1 MIFSG
6 VSPDGRKHFDMV
18 LDGTKTRTTRLS
30 DRYQLGKD
38 YAIQPKRTKK
48 GMEGY
53 RMVIDKKTKEAPDFW
68 VGDYPNWST
77 SYKDAKAEGG
87 YMPEEFEEVFRKLH
101 PKWDG
106 KERWAY
112 EFHVVTIAELT
123 NLKRMEKKTKEE
135 NAILRGYGVSEE
147 EIKDIEMVGRGK
159 LNVGEFKRKWIK

>member
-6 VSPDGRKHFDMV
+6 VNPDGEKHFDMV
-18 LDGTKTRTTRLS
+18 LDGSKTRTTRLS
-30 DRYQLGKD
+30 DRYEWGKD

-48 GMEGY
+48 GVAGY

-68 VGDYPNWST
+68 VGNYPNWST

-106 KERWAY
+106 RERWAY
-112 EFHVVTIAELT
+112 EFHLVWIS
-123 NLKRMEKKTKEE
+123 MGEKEDRIIVCE
-135 NAILRGYGVSEE
+135 R
-147 EIKDIEMVGRGK
+147 
-159 LNVGEFKRKWIK
+159 